1 MDGTF
6 EGTPSLGTSDDSAID
21 SNSAGPD
28 TPLDKSPDV
37 CGQTYSIPDI
47 MDAVAL
53 PQRAGTPQPSR
64 MNAILPDIMDP
75 ETAANMPIRNICCIG
90 AGYVGGPT
98 AAVIALH
105 NPHVRVTVVDRDQN
119 RIDAWKGRHLPIHE
133 PGLVDVVRL
142 ARDGSSERRASGD
155 QGQAASMDGAS
166 AALVG
171 IVQPARTPNLF
182 FSTACVETIAQADIC
197 LISVNTPTKVRGVGK
212 GRATDMAA
220 FEGACRDVA
229 TYAKAG
235 TILVEKSTV
244 PCKTGQLIKDIME
257 AHRPGVV
264 FPVLS
269 NPEFLSEGTAV
280 RDLMQPDRVV
290 IGCESTISGHR
301 AAAALVNL
309 YAAWVPRSRIAP
321 INIWSSELSKLAANA
336 MLAQRISSINSIS
349 AICERTGA
357 DVSEIARSLG
367 MDPRIGPQFLKA
379 GLGFGGSC
387 FRKDIASLTYLSESL
402 GLPEVAAYWQ
412 QVLEMNNF
420 QRDRFARHV
429 IATLN
434 NSLRGKKIT
443 ILGYAFKKNT
453 GDARESPALDV
464 IRLLLEEGPRSISI
478 YDPLCSE
485 ADIKRELAVLEA
497 DYSVCKPDG
506 PVEVVSDPYLACADS
521 NAVLVLTDWDMFKN
535 TKPAAAPSKPIA
547 TLESYDG
554 TTPNDILHITSLMEQ
569 LPPNQPPTP
578 PGSPKPSSLPTELTS
593 RLIAEPAC
601 PADCA
606 ECQSAHSSGTLVEK
620 DIDTPLVWSD
630 ISKVVREPRW
640 VFDGRGILDD
650 RAMVSMGFRLET
662 LGRASMYRN

>member
-1 MDGTF
+1 MAGMI
-6 EGTPSLGTSDDSAID
+6 EQAPSLGRSDDSAVD
-21 SNSAGPD
+21 SNSTGPQ
-28 TPLDKSPDV
+28 TPHDSSPFAYAE
-37 CGQTYSIPDI
+37 TYAIPPPD
-47 MDAVAL
+47 MTAL
-53 PQRAGTPQPSR
+53 PQRAGTPQPSQFR
-64 MNAILPDIMDP
+64 AALPDIMDP
-75 ETAANMPIRNICCIG
+75 ETAANVPIRTVCCIG

-105 NPHVRVTVVDRDQN
+105 NPHIRVVVVDRDQK

-133 PGLVDVVRL
+133 PGLEDVVRL
-142 ARDGSSERRASGD
+142 ARDGGAEWRRRSSV
-155 QGQAASMDGAS
+155 GQARAGAIDGETS
-166 AALVG
+166 NEV
-171 IVQPARTPNLF
+171 VEPRRQPNLF
-182 FSTACVETIAQADIC
+182 FSTACVETIKEADMC
-197 LISVNTPTKVRGVGK
+197 LISVNTPTKKRGVGA

-229 TYAKAG
+229 MNAKPG
-235 TILVEKSTV
+235 CILVEKSTV
-244 PCKTGQLIKDIME
+244 PCKTGQLMKDIME

-301 AAAALVNL
+301 AAAALANL

-321 INIWSSELSKLAANA
+321 INIWSSELCKLAANA

-357 DVSEIARSLG
+357 DVGEIAKSVG

-412 QVLEMNNF
+412 QVLTMNNF
-420 QRDRFARHV
+420 QRDRFARNV

-464 IRLLLEEGPRSISI
+464 IRILLEEGPKSISI
-478 YDPLCSE
+478 FDPLCSE
-485 ADIKRELAVLEA
+485 SDIKRELSVLEQDFA
-497 DYSVCKPDG
+497 VCKPEG
-506 PVEVVSDPYLACADS
+506 PVEVLSDPYAACADS
-521 NAVLVLTDWDMFKN
+521 NAVLVLTDWDMFKVTKQVKP
-535 TKPAAAPSKPIA
+535 TKPESSAD
-547 TLESYDG
+547 SYDG
-554 TTPNDILHITSLMEQ
+554 ATPSGILRITSNLDQ
-569 LPPNQPPTP
+569 VNISKPPTP
-578 PGSPKPSSLPTELTS
+578 PRTPKMSPLPADLQS
-593 RLIAEPAC
+593 RLLPEPNC
-601 PADCA
+601 PADCV
-606 ECQSAHSSGTLVEK
+606 ECTSTSGSGQTEK
-620 DIDTPLVWSD
+620 DTSTPLYWAD
-630 ISKVVREPRW
+630 ISKIIKEPRW
-640 VFDGRGILDD
+640 VFDGRGVLDP
-650 RAMVSMGFRLET
+650 RAMVGMGFRLET
-662 LGRASMYRN
+662 LGRASMY

>member
-1 MDGTF
+1 
-6 EGTPSLGTSDDSAID
+6 
-21 SNSAGPD
+21 
-28 TPLDKSPDV
+28 
-37 CGQTYSIPDI
+37 
-47 MDAVAL
+47 
-53 PQRAGTPQPSR
+53 
-64 MNAILPDIMDP
+64 
-75 ETAANMPIRNICCIG
+75 
-90 AGYVGGPT
+90 
-98 AAVIALH
+98 
-105 NPHVRVTVVDRDQN
+105 
-119 RIDAWKGRHLPIHE
+119 
-133 PGLVDVVRL
+133 
-142 ARDGSSERRASGD
+142 
-155 QGQAASMDGAS
+155 
-166 AALVG
+166 
-171 IVQPARTPNLF
+171 
-182 FSTACVETIAQADIC
+182 
-197 LISVNTPTKVRGVGK
+197 
-212 GRATDMAA
+212 
-220 FEGACRDVA
+220 
-229 TYAKAG
+229 
-235 TILVEKSTV
+235 
-244 PCKTGQLIKDIME
+244 ME

-264 FPVLS
+264 FPILS

-301 AAAALVNL
+301 AAAALANL

-357 DVSEIARSLG
+357 DVSEIAKSVG

-420 QRDRFARHV
+420 QRDRFARNV

-464 IRLLLEEGPRSISI
+464 IRILLEEGPRSISI

-497 DYSVCKPDG
+497 DYAVCTPEG
-506 PVEVVSDPYLACADS
+506 PVQVVSDPYQACADS

-535 TKPAAAPSKPIA
+535 TKPVPPPSKP
-547 TLESYDG
+547 TPMPQSFDG
-554 TTPNDILHITSLMEQ
+554 TTPTDILHITPRMEQ
-569 LPPNQPPTP
+569 LTMSKPPSPPR
-578 PGSPKPSSLPTELTS
+578 SPKPSSLPTELAS
-593 RLIAEPAC
+593 KLMPEPAC

-606 ECQSAHSSGTLVEK
+606 ECASAHSSGTLVEK
-620 DIDTPLVWSD
+620 DISTPLVWSD
-630 ISKVVREPRW
+630 ISKLVKEPRW
-640 VFDGRGILDD
+640 IFDGRGILDD
-650 RAMVSMGFRLET
+650 RAMVGMGFRLET